1 MSLTL
6 CELYRLKRIKFL
18 TIDEIKNLNT
28 KRLLTYYKKIR
39 YLLQDYNKY
48 IMKSQHVYIN
58 AIKSELNNR
67 EHVFKKIKGE

>member
-39 YLLQDYNKY
+39 YLLQDYNED
-48 IMKSQHVYIN
+48 IMKSQHGYIN
-58 AIKSELNNR
+58 TIKSELNNR
-67 EHVFKKIKGE
+67 EHIFKKN